1 MRLENRV
8 RERRLERGWTQE
20 EMARAVGVSRQTVVA
35 IEKGGYEPSVRLAL
49 ELALAFGGAVD
60 DLFWLIGTKGRKA

>member
-8 RERRLERGWTQE
+8 RELRTERSRSQQE
-20 EMARAVGVSRQTVVA
+20 LARAVGVSRQTIHA

-49 ELALAFGGAVD
+49 ELAAVLD
-60 DLFWLIGTKGRKA
+60 RSVDVLFWLEDAEGGKA

>member
-8 RERRLERGWTQE
+8 RELRTERSWSQQE
-20 EMARAVGVSRQTVVA
+20 LARAVGVSRQTIHA

-49 ELALAFGGAVD
+49 ELAAALDRLVES
-60 DLFWLIGTKGRKA
+60 LFWLEEAEGGKT

>member
-20 EMARAVGVSRQTVVA
+20 ELASAVGVSRQTIVA

-49 ELALAFGGAVD
+49 ELAEAFGGSAN

>member
-1 MRLENRV
+1 MRLENSV

-20 EMARAVGVSRQTVVA
+20 ELARATGVSRQTIHA

-49 ELALAFGGAVD
+49 ELAASLAASVSD
-60 DLFWLIGTKGRKA
+60 VFWVSRNGKKES

>member
-8 RERRLERGWTQE
+8 RERRLDRGWTQE
-20 EMARAVGVSRQTVVA
+20 ELAKAAGVSRQTIVA

-49 ELALAFGGAVD
+49 ELAEALGGSAD
-60 DLFWLIGTKGRKA
+60 ELFWLVGTKGKKA

>member
-1 MRLENRV
+1 MRLENCV

-20 EMARAVGVSRQTVVA
+20 ELARATGVSRQTIHA

-49 ELALAFGGAVD
+49 ELAASLAASVSD
-60 DLFWLIGTKGRKA
+60 VFWLSRSGKKES